1 MAGMT
6 VLIVDDDD
14 ALREGLAETAADLG
28 YEPKVAA
35 SGAAGLSQLRTQV
48 IDAVLLDLRLGGT
61 LDGLGVLKA
70 IQALDNPPP
79 VAILTAYATADN
91 TIDAMRL
98 GAFDHLTKPIGR
110 TELADLLKS
119 MTSLRQR
126 REIPGGAAS
135 IDDRTSPLTLVGSSD
150 EIRKVQK
157 TIGLAADSSSTVL
170 ILGETGTGKELV
182 ARALHEHGK
191 RQGGPF
197 AAVNCAAIPADL
209 LESELFGH
217 IKGAFT
223 GASADRAGAFREAHG
238 GTLFLDEIGDMPST
252 MQAKIL
258 RVLQDKVVTPIG
270 GKATQVDV
278 RVVAATHRDLP
289 ALIRQ
294 GLFREDLFYRLNVV
308 SIALPPLRE
317 RLADIIPL
325 AEHFLRLAAGAAGP
339 PRRMTAALAAQVLR
353 HDWPGNIRELKNVI
367 DRASILV
374 RGDVIDVGD
383 VEFADSPAGKE
394 SAGDANLWLSED
406 LPTAVAKLEAEMIRR
421 ALVACGGNRTEAAR
435 RLNINRQLLYT
446 KAQRY
451 GLNDSLSEITTN
463 PVRKPDVT

>member
-1 MAGMT
+1 MAETHRLYACHG
-6 VLIVDDDD
+6 LLLAHKD
-14 ALREGLAETAADLG
+14 ALFSHLTERWRDLFN
-28 YEPKVAA
+28 ANF
-35 SGAAGLSQLRTQV
+35 
-48 IDAVLLDLRLGGT
+48 DVLLYDLTR
-61 LDGLGVLKA
+61 
-70 IQALDNPPP
+70 
-79 VAILTAYATADN
+79 
-91 TIDAMRL
+91 
-98 GAFDHLTKPIGR
+98 
-110 TELADLLKS
+110 
-119 MTSLRQR
+119 
-126 REIPGGAAS
+126 
-135 IDDRTSPLTLVGSSD
+135 
-150 EIRKVQK
+150 
-157 TIGLAADSSSTVL
+157 
-170 ILGETGTGKELV
+170 
-182 ARALHEHGK
+182 
-191 RQGGPF
+191 
-197 AAVNCAAIPADL
+197 PA
-209 LESELFGH
+209 
-217 IKGAFT
+217 
-223 GASADRAGAFREAHG
+223 
-238 GTLFLDEIGDMPST
+238 T

-270 GKATQVDV
+270 GKATHVDV
-278 RVVAATHRDLP
+278 RVVAATHRNLP

-294 GLFREDLFYRLNVV
+294 GVFREDLFYRLNVV

-325 AEHFLRLAAGAAGP
+325 AEHFLRLAAGTAGS
-339 PRRMTAALAAQVLR
+339 PRRMTAALAAQLLR

-383 VEFADSPAGKE
+383 VEFANSPGGKE
-394 SAGDANLWLSED
+394 FAGDANLWLSED

>member
-1 MAGMT
+1 MAGLT

-28 YEPKVAA
+28 YEPKVAT
-35 SGAAGLSQLRTQV
+35 SGVAGLSQLRTQV
-48 IDAVLLDLRLGGT
+48 IDAVLLDLRLGGM

-70 IQALDNPPP
+70 IQTLDNPPP

-110 TELADLLKS
+110 AELADLLKR
-119 MTSLRQR
+119 MTSLRR
-126 REIPGGAAS
+126 KEIPGGAAS
-135 IDDRTSPLTLVGSSD
+135 TDDRASPATLVGSSD

-157 TIGLAADSSSTVL
+157 TIGLAADSNSTVL

-223 GASADRAGAFREAHG
+223 GASADRAGAFREAHH
-238 GTLFLDEIGDMPST
+238 GTLFLDEIGDMPSA

-278 RVVAATHRDLP
+278 RVVAATHRNLP
-289 ALIRQ
+289 ALITQ

-308 SIALPPLRE
+308 SISLPPLRE

-325 AEHFLRLAAGAAGP
+325 AEHFLRLAAGDAGA
-339 PRRMTAALAAQVLR
+339 PRRMTAALASQLLR

-383 VEFADSPAGKE
+383 VEFAGSPVGKE

-406 LPTAVAKLEAEMIRR
+406 LPTAVGKLEAEMIRR
-421 ALVACGGNRTEAAR
+421 ALLACGGNRTEAAR

-451 GLNDSLSEITTN
+451 GLNDPLSEITTN

>member
-6 VLIVDDDD
+6 VLVIDDDA

-28 YEPKVAA
+28 YEPKLAA
-35 SGAAGLSQLRTQV
+35 SGTSGLFVLRTQPV
-48 IDAVLLDLRLGGT
+48 DAVLLDLRLGGA
-61 LDGLGVLKA
+61 LDGLAVLKA
-70 IQALDNPPP
+70 IQALDDPPP

-91 TIDAMRL
+91 TIEAMRM

-110 TELADLLKS
+110 AELADLLKR
-119 MTSLRQR
+119 MTDLRGREAR
-126 REIPGGAAS
+126 RDAS
-135 IDDRTSPLTLVGSSD
+135 PLDGRASPLTLVGSSD

-157 TIGLAADSSSTVL
+157 TIGLAADSDSTVL
-170 ILGETGTGKELV
+170 ILGETGTGKEL
-182 ARALHEHGK
+182 AALALHEYGK
-191 RQGGPF
+191 RKGGPF

-217 IKGAFT
+217 VKGAFT
-223 GASADRAGAFREAHG
+223 GASADRTGAFREAHR
-238 GTLFLDEIGDMPST
+238 GTLFLDEIGDMPSA

-258 RVLQDKVVTPIG
+258 RVLQDRVVTPIG
-270 GKATQVDV
+270 GKAAQVDV
-278 RVVAATHRDLP
+278 RVVAATHRNLP

-317 RLADIIPL
+317 RLADILPL
-325 AEHFLRLAAGAAGP
+325 AEHFFRLAAEGAAP
-339 PRRMTAALAAQVLR
+339 KRITAALAARLLR
-353 HDWPGNIRELKNVI
+353 YGWPGNIRELKNVI

-383 VEFADSPAGKE
+383 VEVGGS
-394 SAGDANLWLSED
+394 SAETEAADANLWLSLD
-406 LPTAVAKLEAEMIRR
+406 LPNAVAKLEAEMIRR
-421 ALVACGGNRTEAAR
+421 ALAACGGNRTEAAR
-435 RLNINRQLLYT
+435 RLKINRQLLYT

-451 GLNDSLSEITTN
+451 GLTDLASEITTDA
-463 PVRKPDVT
+463 VGKPDAS

>member
-1 MAGMT
+1 MAGLT
-6 VLIVDDDD
+6 VLIVDDDA
-14 ALREGLAETAADLG
+14 ALREGLAETVADLG
-28 YEPKVAA
+28 YEPQAAA
-35 SGAAGLSQLRTQV
+35 SGAVGLSQIRAQV
-48 IDAVLLDLRLGGT
+48 VGAVLLDLRLGGSM
-61 LDGLGVLKA
+61 DGLAVLKA
-70 IQALDNPPP
+70 IQALDDPPP

-110 TELADLLKS
+110 AQLADLLQR
-119 MTSLRQR
+119 MICLRG
-126 REIPGGAAS
+126 RESPGGTAS
-135 IDDRTSPLTLVGSSD
+135 TGNPASPSTLVGSSE

-157 TIGLAADSSSTVL
+157 TIGLAADSDSTVL
-170 ILGETGTGKELV
+170 VLGETGTGKELV

-191 RQGGPF
+191 RQVGPF

-223 GASADRAGAFREAHG
+223 GASGDRTGAFRAAQG
-238 GTLFLDEIGDMPST
+238 GTLFLDEIGDMPPA

-270 GKATQVDV
+270 GKAAQVDV
-278 RVVAATHRDLP
+278 RVVAATHQNLP
-289 ALIRQ
+289 ARIKQ

-308 SIALPPLRE
+308 TISLPPLRE

-325 AEHFLRLAAGAAGP
+325 AEHFLRLATGNAGVTK
-339 PRRMTAALAAQVLR
+339 RISAALAAKLLR
-353 HDWPGNIRELKNVI
+353 YDWPGNVRELKNIV

-383 VEFADSPAGKE
+383 VELPGSPAANE
-394 SAGDANLWLSED
+394 CADDANLWLSDD

-421 ALVACGGNRTEAAR
+421 ALAACGGNRTEAAR

-451 GLNDSLSEITTN
+451 GLSDASSDIPTN
-463 PVRKPDVT
+463 PVRKPDGP

>member
-6 VLIVDDDD
+6 VLIIDDDD
-14 ALREGLAETAADLG
+14 ALRESLAETAADLG
-28 YEPKVAA
+28 YEPRLAA
-35 SGAAGLSQLRTQV
+35 SGMSGLSQLRAQRV
-48 IDAVLLDLRLGGT
+48 EAVLLDLRLGGA

-70 IQALDNPPP
+70 IQAFDAPPP
-79 VAILTAYATADN
+79 VAILTAYAAADN
-91 TIDAMRL
+91 TIEAMRL

-110 TELADLLKS
+110 TELADLLER
-119 MTSLRQR
+119 MTDLRR
-126 REIPGGAAS
+126 KEIYEDAAPIGGSA
-135 IDDRTSPLTLVGSSD
+135 SPLTLVGSSD
-150 EIRKVQK
+150 QIRKVQK
-157 TIGLAADSSSTVL
+157 TIGLAADSDSTVL
-170 ILGETGTGKELV
+170 ILGETGTGKELA
-182 ARALHEHGK
+182 ARALHDHGK
-191 RQGGPF
+191 RKGEPF

-217 IKGAFT
+217 VKGAFT
-223 GASADRAGAFREAHG
+223 GASSDRTGAFREAHR

-270 GKATQVDV
+270 GKPMQVDV
-278 RVVAATHRDLP
+278 RVVAATHRNLP
-289 ALIRQ
+289 ELIRQ

-308 SIALPPLRE
+308 SISLPPLRE

-325 AEHFLRLAAGAAGP
+325 AEHFLRLAAGEAASP
-339 PRRMTAALAAQVLR
+339 KRITSALAAQLLR
-353 HDWPGNIRELKNVI
+353 YLWPGNVRELKNVV

-374 RGDVIDVGD
+374 RADVIDVGD
-383 VEFADSPAGKE
+383 VEFGGSHTELEAAT
-394 SAGDANLWLSED
+394 DANLWLSED

-421 ALVACGGNRTEAAR
+421 ALAASSGNRTEAAR

-451 GLNDSLSEITTN
+451 GLGDLPSEIPTD
-463 PVRKPDVT
+463 PVRKPDAL

>member
-6 VLIVDDDD
+6 VLIIDDDD
-14 ALREGLAETAADLG
+14 ALRESLAETAADLG
-28 YEPKVAA
+28 YEPKLAA
-35 SGAAGLSQLRTQV
+35 SGMSGLSQLRAQRV
-48 IDAVLLDLRLGGT
+48 DAVLLDLRLGGA

-70 IQALDNPPP
+70 IQGFEDRPP
-79 VAILTAYATADN
+79 VAILTAYAAADN
-91 TIDAMRL
+91 TIEAMRL

-110 TELADLLKS
+110 TELADLLKR
-119 MTSLRQR
+119 MTDLHRK
-126 REIPGGAAS
+126 EIYGDAAPTGGGA
-135 IDDRTSPLTLVGSSD
+135 SPLTLVGSSD
-150 EIRKVQK
+150 QIRKVQK
-157 TIGLAADSSSTVL
+157 TIGLAADSDSTVL
-170 ILGETGTGKELV
+170 ILGETGAGKELA
-182 ARALHEHGK
+182 ARALHDHGK
-191 RQGGPF
+191 RKGEPF

-217 IKGAFT
+217 VKGAFT
-223 GASADRAGAFREAHG
+223 GASSDRKGAFREAHR

-270 GKATQVDV
+270 GKPTQVDV
-278 RVVAATHRDLP
+278 RVIAATHRNLP
-289 ALIRQ
+289 ELIRQ

-308 SIALPPLRE
+308 SISLPPLRE

-325 AEHFLRLAAGAAGP
+325 AEHFLRLAAGEAASP
-339 PRRMTAALAAQVLR
+339 KRITSALAAQLLR
-353 HDWPGNIRELKNVI
+353 YGWPGNVRELKNVI

-383 VEFADSPAGKE
+383 MEFGGLHTEQEATI
-394 SAGDANLWLSED
+394 DANLWLSED

-421 ALVACGGNRTEAAR
+421 ALAASGGNRTEAAR

-451 GLNDSLSEITTN
+451 GLNDTSEIPTDS
-463 PVRKPDVT
+463 VRKPDAS

>member
-6 VLIVDDDD
+6 VLIIDDDD
-14 ALREGLAETAADLG
+14 ALRESLAETAVDLG
-28 YEPKVAA
+28 YEPRLA
-35 SGAAGLSQLRTQV
+35 SSGTSGLSQLRSQLV
-48 IDAVLLDLRLGGT
+48 DAVLLDLRLGGA
-61 LDGLGVLKA
+61 LDGLAVLKA
-70 IQALDNPPP
+70 IQAFDAPPP
-79 VAILTAYATADN
+79 VAILTAYAAADN
-91 TIDAMRL
+91 TIEAMRL

-110 TELADLLKS
+110 TELADLLRR
-119 MTSLRQR
+119 MTDLCRK
-126 REIPGGAAS
+126 EIRADAAPT
-135 IDDRTSPLTLVGSSD
+135 DGRASPQTLVGSSD

-157 TIGLAADSSSTVL
+157 TIGLAADSDSTVL
-170 ILGETGTGKELV
+170 ILGETGTGKELA
-182 ARALHEHGK
+182 ARALHDHGK
-191 RQGGPF
+191 RKGEPF

-217 IKGAFT
+217 VKGAFT
-223 GASADRAGAFREAHG
+223 GASADRTGAFREAHR

-270 GKATQVDV
+270 GKPTQVDV
-278 RVVAATHRDLP
+278 RVVAATHRNLP
-289 ALIRQ
+289 ELIRQ

-308 SIALPPLRE
+308 SISLPPLRE

-325 AEHFLRLAAGAAGP
+325 AEHFLRLAAGEACAP
-339 PRRMTAALAAQVLR
+339 KRMTSGLAAQLLR
-353 HDWPGNIRELKNVI
+353 YGWPGNVRELKNVV

-374 RGDVIDVGD
+374 RGDMIDVGD
-383 VEFADSPAGKE
+383 VEFGGSHIEQEKAI
-394 SAGDANLWLSED
+394 DANLWLSED

-421 ALVACGGNRTEAAR
+421 ALAACGGNRTEAAR

-451 GLNDSLSEITTN
+451 GLNDAPSEIPTG
-463 PVRKPDVT
+463 PVRKPDVS

>member
-6 VLIVDDDD
+6 VLIIDDDA

-28 YEPKVAA
+28 YETKLAA
-35 SGAAGLSQLRTQV
+35 SGMSGLSQLRAQPV
-48 IDAVLLDLRLGGT
+48 DAVLLDLRLGGAM
-61 LDGLGVLKA
+61 DGLAVLKA
-70 IQALDNPPP
+70 IQALDDPPP

-91 TIDAMRL
+91 TIEAMRI

-110 TELADLLKS
+110 AALDNLLKR
-119 MTSLRQR
+119 MTDLHR
-126 REIPGGAAS
+126 REAPSYASAADS
-135 IDDRTSPLTLVGSSD
+135 RASPLTLVGSSD

-157 TIGLAADSSSTVL
+157 TIGLAADSDSTVL
-170 ILGETGTGKELV
+170 ILGETGTGKELA

-191 RQGGPF
+191 RKGQPF

-217 IKGAFT
+217 VKGAFT
-223 GASADRAGAFREAHG
+223 GALADRMGAFREAHR
-238 GTLFLDEIGDMPST
+238 GTLFLDEIGDMPPA

-258 RVLQDKVVTPIG
+258 RVLQDRVVTPIG

-317 RLADIIPL
+317 RLADILPL
-325 AEHFLRLAAGAAGP
+325 AEHFLRLAAGEAVSPKRITSG
-339 PRRMTAALAAQVLR
+339 LAAKLLR
-353 HDWPGNIRELKNVI
+353 YGWPGNVRELKNVI

-383 VEFADSPAGKE
+383 VDLGGWHADKE
-394 SAGDANLWLSED
+394 STGDANQWLSLD

-451 GLNDSLSEITTN
+451 GLNDAPSGITTDV
-463 PVRKPDVT
+463 VRKPDVS

>member
-35 SGAAGLSQLRTQV
+35 SGAAGLSQLRTHV
-48 IDAVLLDLRLGGT
+48 IDAVLLDLRLGGI

-70 IQALDNPPP
+70 IQILDNPPP
-79 VAILTAYATADN
+79 VAVLTAYATADN
-91 TIDAMRL
+91 TIEAMRL

-110 TELADLLKS
+110 AELADLLQR
-119 MTSLRQR
+119 MVSLRG
-126 REIPGGAAS
+126 RESSGGATP
-135 IDDRTSPLTLVGSSD
+135 IDDRTSPLTLVGSSE

-157 TIGLAADSSSTVL
+157 TIGLAADSNSTVL
-170 ILGETGTGKELV
+170 VLGETGTGKELV

-217 IKGAFT
+217 TKGAFT
-223 GASADRAGAFREAHG
+223 GASGDRPGAFRDAHQ

-278 RVVAATHRDLP
+278 RVVAATHRNLP

-308 SIALPPLRE
+308 SISLPPLRE

-325 AEHFLRLAAGAAGP
+325 AEHFLRLAAGEAVSP
-339 PRRMTAALAAQVLR
+339 KRITSALAAQLLR
-353 HDWPGNIRELKNVI
+353 YGWPGNVRELKNVI

-374 RGDVIDVGD
+374 RGDAIDVGD
-383 VEFADSPAGKE
+383 VEFGGSSAENGAAD
-394 SAGDANLWLSED
+394 DANLWLSLD

-421 ALVACGGNRTEAAR
+421 ALVAFGGNRTEAAR

-451 GLNDSLSEITTN
+451 GLNDLASEITTN
-463 PVRKPDVT
+463 PVRKPDVS

>member
-6 VLIVDDDD
+6 VLIIDDDA

-35 SGAAGLSQLRTQV
+35 SGAAGLSELRAQLV
-48 IDAVLLDLRLGGT
+48 DVVLLDLRLGGAM
-61 LDGLGVLKA
+61 DGLAVLKA
-70 IQALDNPPP
+70 IQALDDPPP

-91 TIDAMRL
+91 TIEAMRI

-110 TELADLLKS
+110 AELAALLTRMTDL
-119 MTSLRQR
+119 RGR
-126 REIPGGAAS
+126 AAPEGATPVDYRA
-135 IDDRTSPLTLVGSSD
+135 SPLTLVGSSG

-157 TIGLAADSSSTVL
+157 TIGLAADSNSTVL
-170 ILGETGTGKELV
+170 ILGETGTGKELA

-191 RQGGPF
+191 RKVGPF

-217 IKGAFT
+217 VKGAFT
-223 GASADRAGAFREAHG
+223 GASADRTGAFREVHG
-238 GTLFLDEIGDMPST
+238 GTLFLDEIGDMPPA

-258 RVLQDKVVTPIG
+258 RVLQDKVVTPVG

-278 RVVAATHRDLP
+278 RVVAATHRNLP

-308 SIALPPLRE
+308 SISLPPLRE
-317 RLADIIPL
+317 RLADILPL
-325 AEHFLRLAAGAAGP
+325 AEHFLGLAAGEAAAP
-339 PRRMTAALAAQVLR
+339 KRITAALAAQLLR
-353 HDWPGNIRELKNVI
+353 YGWPGNVRELKNVV
-367 DRASILV
+367 DRADILV

-383 VEFADSPAGKE
+383 VDLGSNAEKEAAD
-394 SAGDANLWLSED
+394 DANGWLSLD

-421 ALVACGGNRTEAAR
+421 ALAACGGNRTEAAR

-451 GLNDSLSEITTN
+451 GLNDPASEITTEA
-463 PVRKPDVT
+463 VRKSDVS

>member
-1 MAGMT
+1 MAGVT
-6 VLIVDDDD
+6 ILIIDDDD
-14 ALREGLAETAADLG
+14 ALREGLGETAADLG
-28 YEPKVAA
+28 YEPKLAG
-35 SGAAGLSQLRTQV
+35 SGESGLSVLRERS
-48 IDAVLLDLRLGGT
+48 IDAVLLDLRLGGPM
-61 LDGLGVLKA
+61 DGLAVLKA
-70 IQALDNPPP
+70 IQTFDDPPP
-79 VAILTAYATADN
+79 VAVLTAYATAEN
-91 TIDAMRL
+91 TIEAMRL

-110 TELADLLKS
+110 AELGSLLS
-119 MTSLRQR
+119 RMTSLRAKQG
-126 REIPGGAAS
+126 PGDASRAEGAA
-135 IDDRTSPLTLVGSSD
+135 SPLTLVGSSN

-157 TIGLAADSSSTVL
+157 TIGLAADSNSTVL
-170 ILGETGTGKELV
+170 ILGETGAGKELA

-191 RQGGPF
+191 RKTGPF

-209 LESELFGH
+209 LELELFGH
-217 IKGAFT
+217 VKGAFT
-223 GASADRAGAFREAHG
+223 GASADRTGAFREAHR

-278 RVVAATHRDLP
+278 RVIAATHRDLP

-325 AEHFLRLAAGAAGP
+325 AEHFLRLAAGDSGAPKRITSG
-339 PRRMTAALAAQVLR
+339 LAAKLLR
-353 HDWPGNIRELKNVI
+353 YGWPGNIRELKNVM
-367 DRASILV
+367 DRASIMV
-374 RGDVIDVGD
+374 RGDLIDVDD
-383 VEFADSPAGKE
+383 VALGGSLVEKA
-394 SAGDANLWLSED
+394 SAGDANLWLSLD
-406 LPTAVAKLEAEMIRR
+406 LPTAVATLEAEMIRR
-421 ALVACGGNRTEAAR
+421 ALAASGGNRTEAAR

-451 GLNDSLSEITTN
+451 GLTDAASEIPTDL
-463 PVRKPDVT
+463 VRKPDDS

>member
-1 MAGMT
+1 M
-6 VLIVDDDD
+6 
-14 ALREGLAETAADLG
+14 
-28 YEPKVAA
+28 
-35 SGAAGLSQLRTQV
+35 SQLRTQV
-48 IDAVLLDLRLGGT
+48 IDAVLLDLRLGGI

-70 IQALDNPPP
+70 IQTLDNPPP

-110 TELADLLKS
+110 TELADLLKR

-126 REIPGGAAS
+126 RAIPGGASS
-135 IDDRTSPLTLVGSSD
+135 IDDRTSPLTLVGSSE

-170 ILGETGTGKELV
+170 VLGETGTGKELV

-223 GASADRAGAFREAHG
+223 GASADRTGAFREAHH
-238 GTLFLDEIGDMPST
+238 GTLFLDEIGDMPSA

-325 AEHFLRLAAGAAGP
+325 AEHFLRLAADDAGP
-339 PRRMTAALAAQVLR
+339 PRRMTAALAAQLLR

-374 RGDVIDVGD
+374 RGDVVDVGD
-383 VEFADSPAGKE
+383 VELAGSPAGKE
-394 SAGDANLWLSED
+394 SSGDANLWLLED

-451 GLNDSLSEITTN
+451 GLSDSLSEITTN
-463 PVRKPDVT
+463 TVRKPDVI

>member
-1 MAGMT
+1 
-6 VLIVDDDD
+6 
-14 ALREGLAETAADLG
+14 LAETAADLG
-28 YEPKVAA
+28 YEPLAAA
-35 SGAAGLSQLRTQV
+35 SGAAGLSQLRAQPV
-48 IDAVLLDLRLGGT
+48 DAVLLDLRLGGA
-61 LDGLGVLKA
+61 LDGLAVLKA
-70 IQALDNPPP
+70 IQALDKPPP

-91 TIDAMRL
+91 TIEAMRI

-110 TELADLLKS
+110 AELADLLKR
-119 MTSLRQR
+119 MTDLRA
-126 REIPGGAAS
+126 REVPGDAS
-135 IDDRTSPLTLVGSSD
+135 PTDNRASPLTLVGSSA

-157 TIGLAADSSSTVL
+157 TIGLAADSDSTVL
-170 ILGETGTGKELV
+170 ILGETGTGKELA

-191 RQGGPF
+191 RKGEPF

-217 IKGAFT
+217 VKGAFT
-223 GASADRAGAFREAHG
+223 GASADRTGAFREAHR
-238 GTLFLDEIGDMPST
+238 GTLFLDEIGDMPSA

-278 RVVAATHRDLP
+278 RVIAATHRNLP

-308 SIALPPLRE
+308 SISLPPLRE

-325 AEHFLRLAAGAAGP
+325 AEHFLRLAGEGVAP
-339 PRRMTAALAAQVLR
+339 KRITAALAAQFL
-353 HDWPGNIRELKNVI
+353 HYGWPGNIRELKNVI

-383 VEFADSPAGKE
+383 AEFGGSSAENGAAD
-394 SAGDANLWLSED
+394 DANLWLSLD
-406 LPTAVAKLEAEMIRR
+406 LPTAVAKLETEMIRR
-421 ALVACGGNRTEAAR
+421 ALVACGGNRAEAAR
-435 RLNINRQLLYT
+435 GLNINRQLLYT

-451 GLNDSLSEITTN
+451 GLNDLASEITTD
-463 PVRKPDVT
+463 PVRKPDAP